1 MVKVS
6 NNSIS
11 VDVKEDLYKVK
22 KVLKMKDI
30 KFLTLVL
37 KERKILQIIAFNY

>member
-22 KVLKMKDI
+22 KVLKKN
-30 KFLTLVL
+30 
-37 KERKILQIIAFNY
+37 ERY